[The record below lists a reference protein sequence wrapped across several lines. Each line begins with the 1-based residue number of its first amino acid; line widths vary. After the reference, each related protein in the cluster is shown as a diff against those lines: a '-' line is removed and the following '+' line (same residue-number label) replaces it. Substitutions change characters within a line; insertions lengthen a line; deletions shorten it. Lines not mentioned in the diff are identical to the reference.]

1 MGNLVKLDVATN
13 YSPGAAKTTIL
24 LQATIFVSF
33 WLQKI
38 CLTIKH
44 NCCLSLNMQNKIPNL
59 PQLPTIKNLHQ
70 QESSSLCL
78 LKREEWSG
86 LATKFCLLVIYS
98 RPGGSH
104 HKHGVNFWL
113 QIFLSLSSRV
123 QINLGRSQKLSVFL
137 RCFQSFVYIVI
148 QTWLFNCSAYT
159 KTAWCTNV
167 ENKMLTFVAV
177 SKLRCQNQQAF
188 WILSWKSD
196 MRRKM

>member
-1 MGNLVKLDVATN
+1 MWPQITRQERQKLRF
-13 YSPGAAKTTIL
+13 YCEQIFFSFYCKRSKT
-24 LQATIFVSF
+24 
-33 WLQKI
+33 
-38 CLTIKH
+38 
-44 NCCLSLNMQNKIPNL
+44 CCLSLYIQNKIPNL
-59 PQLPTIKNLHQ
+59 PQLPTIQNLHQ

-78 LKREEWSG
+78 LREEWSG

-98 RPGGSH
+98 RPGGSN

-137 RCFQSFVYIVI
+137 RYFQSFVYFVI
-148 QTWLFNCSAYT
+148 QTWLINCSAHT

-177 SKLRCQNQQAF
+177 SKLRCQNQQSF
-188 WILSWKSD
+188 WILSWESD
-196 MRRKM
+196 MRRRISKEDQARHFVPTI